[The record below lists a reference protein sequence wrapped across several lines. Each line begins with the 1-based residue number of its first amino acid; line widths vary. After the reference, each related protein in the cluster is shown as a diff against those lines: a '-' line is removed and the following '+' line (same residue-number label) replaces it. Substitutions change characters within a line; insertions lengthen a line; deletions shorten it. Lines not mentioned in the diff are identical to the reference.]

1 MKKPIYILYISIIF
15 LLFSFLNVFQVDS
28 AFVQDDN
35 NGSWNLTFN
44 NNLGIAETNNII
56 QTYSPGSITVN
67 PGESGYIRTSN
78 ITPASSRSWQE
89 VRYEGTVN
97 DSADLSFDI
106 LDCSNTP
113 LHSGLTFSGNSRN
126 ISSLGLQPN
135 SCIRIQLNL
144 SDTDNLS
151 PTVTNLR
158 VTWEPLPVFL
168 VTLGGSN
175 SVIANDNI
183 VYTLN
188 YSLSYADD
196 QGAVV
201 WMPMPIANA
210 ATFDASYGQ
219 NLSLE
224 ETEFV
229 SASNGGVYTAVAVTV
244 AGKNIPANSVYWNIG
259 NIPAGRTGTLS
270 AQIKTRNGTQNGV
283 VYQASAF
290 VGSNRADSRS
300 STVKD
305 TIVTSAPNAE
315 IIKSTQG
322 TLRIGNN
329 NYIYSGGSYTETITY
344 NIRIRNIE
352 ASRGRE
358 VLFDPVIADD
368 LSNIMSNLTTGC
380 GLTDPLD
387 RQARISNI
395 SHSGVVDFGT
405 NTIAWN
411 INDLGAGQQ
420 QIVSFQVDYSGCA
433 PTLQINNIATISA
446 DNLAAIN
453 ANVIVRTDIDVEPRG
468 IFAKGDKVNGI
479 SEIRAGRDDN
489 RERVVIYGETSSY
502 FLRATNGGLVNI
514 GDVLMLDRIPNEV
527 EFVSD
532 TVSGGTTTGVEKFY
546 YVDSSNSFPNGD
558 TPPAFD
564 YTTRASYSNN
574 AADINQWLR
583 TVPSNPGS
591 TTWVLYYLPCVSSP
605 YLPTTDPGVCFQR
618 PSEVIA
624 EVVTRAR
631 IPDASQQCLQQSFA
645 NIGYFTYNSNTNL
658 ADANTLIPLAS
669 PGVFRDREMT
679 HLSPALADI
688 SVDSSISGPSSI
700 NAGASGVYTIEVVNN
715 GNDTVQNLTATIN
728 IPQITVN
735 GATSYL
741 DFVSFTGGT
750 NTRNYDAGKVSQI
763 LVNLSNLNVGQ
774 TRTLTLTLAAPFGVS
789 NNTSFTLSAI
799 LDGSDD
805 QNCTPIA
812 ATLSQNTLINS
823 RASVEIIK
831 TRNES
836 VIDGGGDIHYQVQFV
851 STGSAPTSNTFI
863 VDRIPQRTVFQE
875 AYTNGTD
882 LDTLLNDFECTNC
895 QVYFASRTNAS
906 LPADNS
912 PQNPFTVNTILS
924 NFSLGREVSPGV
936 WLPPVSMNLN
946 DVAYIAWK
954 LDDSSLASPILATGS
969 NGRVG
974 MMVTNDENAATV
986 DIDPSISGT
995 IITNYATILSSELL
1009 QAIGNQI
1016 LTTILPDPG
1025 LDINKTSNPSV
1036 IVAGG
1041 EFDWYID
1048 YVNDSANPDE
1058 IVTITDRLPYGAQA
1072 LEVFHT
1078 WNDYT
1083 QQQNPSLPSTEQ
1095 NITNNSTITTITLN
1109 PDGTTE
1115 VVIKISPELRGG
1127 DLVFQEGGRIRI
1139 RTRALNTL
1147 PSGTILVNEAEG
1159 CYQNSAGAYCL
1170 IDYDNV
1176 RISNPDLWIRKSV
1189 DMTDPIAGET
1199 LEYTLIVSN
1208 EGAHFAPDVII
1219 TDTLP
1224 AGLCYSGPVSAIPT
1238 TWTVPAPHISV
1249 AGDGNCQN
1257 NPTTLTWSSANSTV
1271 ISHPTH
1277 GNAYLPGNSEDI
1289 YISYNVEVHSSVAPG
1304 TTLTNTATIATSLA
1318 EDLIYPN
1325 NDNREVITPLPDPYI
1340 FKYTRPSVVVLP
1352 GESFEYVISYGNNSR
1367 ETAQG
1372 VYLIDSLPDY
1382 DNDNQADLTILSTVT
1397 SRSEVVYY
1405 HSNALDNQPTFDPLN
1420 PTDNGWNAS
1429 PTTPTNWI
1437 AVAGINT
1444 LGEREGPYQLVL
1456 IATANDPVT
1465 GNNLPAGITLTNT
1478 VTIYSSTPDTDMS
1491 NNTAQA
1497 VNRTPSLDLSVVKS
1511 ADSEGVFPGLSAG
1524 DDITYTITVR
1534 NSGTVEACQVYV
1546 EDTMPVQLTNIM
1558 HNFVSL
1564 ELTNLAGEPVNATRP
1579 DMSPI
1584 LEPIDT
1590 TFTFSGQNYRWE
1602 LGSSATVPYEEVCMP
1617 AGSQAT
1623 FNIFA
1628 TVVNNTPN
1636 ATRLTNTVVVGEDSA
1651 SIEDTLENNTDD
1663 TYTYVYLAD
1672 VLIQK
1677 SGYSC
1682 GPDNICGNGDD
1693 NPSTLNPGERINYT
1707 LSYDNAG
1714 DMGAE
1719 NVVISEMIP
1728 LGTCYSV
1735 GTVEANQPPSTILTY
1750 SNDDGI
1756 TYSYTPVA
1764 GGNGTD
1770 CNVTNFQVS
1779 FTQGLPSP
1787 ANFGGEASG
1796 FEGVRDNTYPQS
1808 NQIKLIREGGGDKD
1822 NSLNTGEG
1830 YGLNSQVQK
1839 TVIQNDGKIV
1849 VVGSFSNFNNLITNR
1864 IARLNTDGSLDST
1877 FNIGTGPNG
1886 VIRDVAM
1893 QNDGKLIIVGDFTSY
1908 NGTVRNRVAR
1918 LNTDGSLD
1926 FTFNVGNGA
1935 NNRVNT
1941 TVLQSDGKVI
1951 IAGSFSNYSGISRN
1965 NIARINENGTLDNT
1979 FTTNH
1984 LPSFMNQIYS
1994 IAVDTNGRIYALPQY
2009 SAGLMR
2015 LNSDGS
2021 IDNSFAQGF
2030 LNQTGEDYPIS
2041 ITDEGGL
2048 IIAGNFT
2055 SYNGTTVNRIA
2066 RLNADGTLDPT
2077 FNVSS
2082 GANGTVWTTAIQIDG
2097 KVIVGGQFTS
2107 YNGTSRN
2114 YIARINSDGSL
2125 DTTFDVV
2132 SGFNSTVQ
2140 TAVIQID
2147 GKVIIGGYFTSYNGA
2162 SINRIARLNANG
2174 TLDPTFNVGS
2184 GANSVVRT
2192 NTIQSDG
2199 KIIIG
2204 GNFTTYNGVVIN
2216 RIARLN
2222 TDGSLDATFN
2232 VGTGANNWVQ
2242 STSIQSD
2249 GKIIIGG
2256 DFTNYNGT
2264 PINRIARLNA
2274 DGTLDPTFNVG
2285 SGANGTVSVIKILDD
2300 GKILISGNF
2309 LQYNGMGRSRIARL
2323 NDNGTLDTSFNP
2335 GTGANGSIST
2345 IGIQNDNKI
2354 VIGGWFNN
2362 YNSNAR
2368 NYIARLNTDG
2378 TLDATFLVGAGAN
2391 SGISTISIL
2400 SDDKIIL
2407 GGGFFT
2413 SYNGNPTNRIAR
2425 LNSNG
2430 SFDNTFNVGTGA
2442 NSTVSTTVVQSD
2454 GKIIIG
2460 GDFTSYNGT
2469 SINRIAR
2476 LNSNGSL
2483 DNTFNVGTGA
2493 NNTVQSI
2500 EIQDDGKVIIGGS
2513 FTGYNNQP
2521 SPYIIRLHGSTEY
2534 VPLGTYTT
2542 SLTTTGLLA
2551 YDNLLLDTTIPD
2563 GTDIYYTILD
2573 STCTTA
2579 FAGHDNVRVTSDR
2592 INVSNI
2598 PASNTELCVRFTL
2611 MTSDTDIS
2619 PSLGRWMI
2627 TYSGTESPSFSFA
2640 TVVRDSG
2647 FIPSSVDNVAN
2658 ISTTTMESNY
2668 ANNTDN
2674 YTMQTLLADLSI
2686 TKDVNLSSIDADD
2699 INLNGATLTY
2709 TLNYRNNGPA
2719 TSLGVVIE
2727 DYLPNFQWI
2736 ATAAVVHTG
2745 SAAMNCTATQ
2755 LSQAPV
2761 FPIEGI
2767 YCDADGD
2774 PDTASTLS
2782 LLPGEQG
2789 SVTITVSYLNTST
2802 FAMNDIL
2809 INQACIS
2816 ATTYDPNS
2824 ADNCDSATTIVG
2836 DYANVYAQKTGPSY
2850 ANLNREVTYTINYGN
2865 SGNIEAE
2872 DVTISDTLSSD
2883 LTFVSVTPA
2892 NTTPNGIAL
2901 SCSHDGSATGGIVT
2915 CEPVGTAAICTDL
2928 GNDNCLPAGESGVL
2942 TIVARVNNDTSLLTT
2957 PTTIENTVC
2966 IATSREQTSI
2976 SDDCDDHNF
2985 PIMAYALSGITGR
2998 VFMDKD
3004 EDVIFD
3010 QGTDIYLSDI
3020 EHILVGYDI
3029 YGNIHGPS
3037 STNSLYTQ
3045 AIDLI
3050 LQELITEGVVLPGT
3064 TTPQVST
3071 LNNYLVVEPSISN
3084 SQGQYFFNGLNPGV
3098 YTVVQRQPQHFISTG
3113 SRGGYTSLSSVGL
3126 PVKTADDGVGSVE
3139 TSDPDMVNIIRS
3151 IRLNEG
3157 DYSMENNFGELGGLV
3172 GNFVFMDLDK
3182 DGIFNNN
3189 DTPIPGAEVT
3199 LYDASNYVPPT
3210 KSNSY
3215 TVTNVGASE
3224 RLPVLGITQTNSS
3237 GQYYFEGLELDD
3249 YNVNTAGYQYML
3261 VVTDSELMSGEYENT
3276 RGAEAQEYNSQNA
3289 SGYVLNINTSEIM
3302 NLTGDFGFYQ
3312 AQDAPVVEEVL
3323 SQTGSNVLISIL
3335 AMMATFGIVGRRY
3348 LKKNID

>member
-1 MKKPIYILYISIIF
+1 MKKPIYILSIFIIF
-15 LLFSFLNVFQVDS
+15 FLSIVSNVFDVNS
-28 AFVQDDN
+28 AFVQNDN
-35 NGSWNLTFN
+35 NGTWNLTFN
-44 NNLGIAETNNII
+44 NNLGIAENSNII

-67 PGESGYIRTSN
+67 PTESGYIRTSN
-78 ITPASSRSWQE
+78 ITPASSRSWME
-89 VRYEGTVN
+89 VSYQGNVN
-97 DSADLSFDI
+97 DASDISFDI
-106 LDCSNTP
+106 LDCSNNT
-113 LHSGLTFSGNSRN
+113 LHSGLTFVGNSRN
-126 ISSLGLQPN
+126 ISSLGLPPN
-135 SCIRIQLNL
+135 SCIRLQLNL
-144 SDTDNLS
+144 SDSDGLP
-151 PTVTNLR
+151 PTITNLR
-158 VTWEPLPVFL
+158 VTWDPLPVYL
-168 VTLGGSN
+168 ITLGGSN
-175 SVIANDNI
+175 SVVANDNI
-183 VYTLN
+183 IYSLN

-201 WMPMPIANA
+201 WMPMPVANPT
-210 ATFDASYGQ
+210 TFDASYGQ
-219 NLSLE
+219 NLSLG

-270 AQIKTRNGTQNGV
+270 AQVKTRNGTQNGV
-283 VYQASAF
+283 TYQTTANID
-290 VGSNRADSRS
+290 GNRGDLRT
-300 STVKD
+300 STTKD
-305 TIVTSAPNAE
+305 TVITSAPNVE
-315 IIKSTQG
+315 IMKTTQG
-322 TLRIGNN
+322 TLRIGGG
-329 NYIYSGGSYTETITY
+329 NYIYSGGAYTENITY
-344 NIRIRNIE
+344 NIRVRNTE

-358 VLFDPVIADD
+358 VLFDPVIVDD

-387 RQARISNI
+387 RQARITNI
-395 SHSGVVDFGT
+395 SHSGVADFGT
-405 NTIAWN
+405 NTITWN
-411 INDLGAGQQ
+411 INNLGVAQQ
-420 QIVSFQVDYSGCA
+420 QIVSFQVDYSGCD

-446 DNLAAIN
+446 DNLAPIT
-453 ANVIVRTDIDVEPRG
+453 ANVIVRTDIDTEPRG
-468 IFAKGDKVNGI
+468 LFAKGDRVNGI
-479 SEIRAGRDDN
+479 ARSDAGRDDN
-489 RERVVIYGETSSY
+489 RESVVIYGNVSSY
-502 FLRATNGGLVNI
+502 LLRITNQGLVNV
-514 GDVLMLDRIPNEV
+514 GDVVMIDRIPNQLEYL
-527 EFVSD
+527 SD
-532 TVSGGTTTGVEKFY
+532 TVTGGTTSGVEKFY

-558 TPPAFD
+558 TPPVFD

-574 AADINQWLR
+574 PVDTDQWLR

-591 TTWVLYYLPCVSSP
+591 TNWVLYYLPCVSSP

-631 IPDASQQCLQQSFA
+631 IPDASEQCLQQSFA
-645 NIGYFTYNSNTNL
+645 NIGYFTYNSSTNL
-658 ADANTLIPLAS
+658 ADGNTLIPLAS
-669 PGVFRDREMT
+669 PGVFLDREMT

-700 NAGASGVYTIEVVNN
+700 NAGASGVYTIEIVNN

-895 QVYFASRTNAS
+895 QVYFASRNNAS

-974 MMVTNDENAATV
+974 MLVTNDENHTTV

-1036 IVAGG
+1036 IAAGA

-1078 WNDYT
+1078 WNSYT
-1083 QQQNPSLPSTEQ
+1083 QSQNPSLPTTEQ

-1115 VVIKISPELRGG
+1115 VVVRISPQLRGG

-1139 RTRALNTL
+1139 RARALDTL

-1176 RISNPDLWIRKSV
+1176 RISNPDLWIRKAV

-1208 EGAHFAPDVII
+1208 EGAHFAPDVVI

-1224 AGLCYSGPVSAIPT
+1224 AGLCYSGPVSVLPT
-1238 TWTVPAPHISV
+1238 SWTVPTPHISV

-1257 NPTTLTWSSANSTV
+1257 NPTTLTWSTANSTA

-1352 GESFEYVISYGNNSR
+1352 GDSFEYVISYGNNSR

-1372 VYLIDSLPDY
+1372 VYIIDSLPDY
-1382 DNDNQADLTILSTVT
+1382 DNDNQADISIISAVGN
-1397 SRSEVVYY
+1397 RSEVIYY

-1420 PTDNGWNAS
+1420 PTDNGWSAS
-1429 PTTPTNWI
+1429 PTTPTNWL

-1444 LGEREGPYQLVL
+1444 LGEREGPYQIIIV
-1456 IATANDPVT
+1456 ATANDPLT

-1511 ADSEGVFPGLSAG
+1511 ADSEGVFPGLAAG

-1564 ELTNLAGEPVNATRP
+1564 ELTNLAGEPVNAIRP

-1682 GPDNICGNGDD
+1682 GPDNICGSGDD

-1714 DMGAE
+1714 DMDAE

-1735 GTVEANQPPSTILTY
+1735 GTVEANQPPSTIVRY
-1750 SNDDGI
+1750 SNDDGV
-1756 TYSYTPVA
+1756 TFNYTPIPDS
-1764 GGNGTD
+1764 NGTD

-1787 ANFGGEASG
+1787 ANFGGEASN
-1796 FEGVRDNTYPQS
+1796 FVGVMDDTIEIS
-1808 NQIKLIREGGGDKD
+1808 NNIDLSRQGGGEKD
-1822 NSLNTGEG
+1822 LSFDTGEG
-1830 YGLNSQVQK
+1830 YGFDNSIA
-1839 TVIQNDGKIV
+1839 TTTIQ
-1849 VVGSFSNFNNLITNR
+1849 T
-1864 IARLNTDGSLDST
+1864 
-1877 FNIGTGPNG
+1877 
-1886 VIRDVAM
+1886 
-1893 QNDGKLIIVGDFTSY
+1893 
-1908 NGTVRNRVAR
+1908 
-1918 LNTDGSLD
+1918 
-1926 FTFNVGNGA
+1926 
-1935 NNRVNT
+1935 
-1941 TVLQSDGKVI
+1941 DGKVI
-1951 IAGSFSNYSGISRN
+1951 I
-1965 NIARINENGTLDNT
+1965 
-1979 FTTNH
+1979 
-1984 LPSFMNQIYS
+1984 
-1994 IAVDTNGRIYALPQY
+1994 
-2009 SAGLMR
+2009 
-2015 LNSDGS
+2015 
-2021 IDNSFAQGF
+2021 
-2030 LNQTGEDYPIS
+2030 
-2041 ITDEGGL
+2041 GG
-2048 IIAGNFT
+2048 AFN
-2055 SYNGTTVNRIA
+2055 SYNGTPVNRIA
-2066 RLNADGTLDPT
+2066 RLN
-2077 FNVSS
+2077 
-2082 GANGTVWTTAIQIDG
+2082 I
-2097 KVIVGGQFTS
+2097 
-2107 YNGTSRN
+2107 
-2114 YIARINSDGSL
+2114 DGSL
-2125 DTTFDVV
+2125 DTDFVV
-2132 SGFNSTVQ
+2132 GTGANSQVSTTAVQ
-2140 TAVIQID
+2140 TD
-2147 GKVIIGGYFTSYNGA
+2147 GKVIIGGLFTSYNGTPV
-2162 SINRIARLNANG
+2162 NRIARLN
-2174 TLDPTFNVGS
+2174 S
-2184 GANSVVRT
+2184 
-2192 NTIQSDG
+2192 
-2199 KIIIG
+2199 
-2204 GNFTTYNGVVIN
+2204 
-2216 RIARLN
+2216 
-2222 TDGSLDATFN
+2222 DGSLDNTFN
-2232 VGTGANNWVQ
+2232 VGTGANSSILTTAVQ
-2242 STSIQSD
+2242 TDGKVIIGGLFTSYNGTPVNRIARLNSDGSLDTDFVVGTGASSNVYTTTIQTDGKVIIGGVFSSYNGTPRNRIARLNIDGSLDTDFVVGTGANITVWTTTIQSDGKVIIGGEFTSYNGTPRSRIARLNNDGSLDTDFVVGTGANGAVSTISIQSD
-2249 GKIIIGG
+2249 GKVIIGGGFTNYNGTTRNRIARLNTNGSLDTDFVVGTGANSSILTTAVQTDGKVIIGGLFTSYNGTLRSNRARLDTDGSLDITFNVGTGANGAVLTTVIQSDGKVIIGGSFVSYNGTARNRIARLHTDGSLDTTFNIGNGANNTVSTITMQSDGKVIIGG

-2264 PINRIARLNA
+2264 PINRIARLNT

-2285 SGANGTVSVIKILDD
+2285 NGADNWIHTIAVQGD
-2300 GKILISGNF
+2300 GKI
-2309 LQYNGMGRSRIARL
+2309 M
-2323 NDNGTLDTSFNP
+2323 
-2335 GTGANGSIST
+2335 
-2345 IGIQNDNKI
+2345 
-2354 VIGGWFNN
+2354 
-2362 YNSNAR
+2362 
-2368 NYIARLNTDG
+2368 
-2378 TLDATFLVGAGAN
+2378 
-2391 SGISTISIL
+2391 
-2400 SDDKIIL
+2400 
-2407 GGGFFT
+2407 
-2413 SYNGNPTNRIAR
+2413 
-2425 LNSNG
+2425 
-2430 SFDNTFNVGTGA
+2430 
-2442 NSTVSTTVVQSD
+2442 
-2454 GKIIIG
+2454 IG
-2460 GDFTSYNGT
+2460 GDFTSYNSTPINRIARLNVDGT
-2469 SINRIAR
+2469 LDSTFNVGDGADLRVLTTYIQTDGKILIGGEFDRYDNILRRRIARINMDGSLDNSFDSGNVFIDQAMGAGSISKILPRNHDKFVVLGFFSDYGLINHILSINNDGTIDNTYNIGIGANGSVFSASMQDDGKLIIGGGFTSYNGIAKNRIAR

-2500 EIQDDGKVIIGGS
+2500 EIQDDGNVIIGGS
-2513 FTGYNNQP
+2513 FTSYNNQP

-2598 PASNTELCVRFTL
+2598 PATNTELCVRFTL
-2611 MTSDTDIS
+2611 
-2619 PSLGRWMI
+2619 
-2627 TYSGTESPSFSFA
+2627 
-2640 TVVRDSG
+2640 
-2647 FIPSSVDNVAN
+2647 
-2658 ISTTTMESNY
+2658 
-2668 ANNTDN
+2668 
-2674 YTMQTLLADLSI
+2674 
-2686 TKDVNLSSIDADD
+2686 DD
-2699 INLNGATLTY
+2699 
-2709 TLNYRNNGPA
+2709 
-2719 TSLGVVIE
+2719 
-2727 DYLPNFQWI
+2727 
-2736 ATAAVVHTG
+2736 
-2745 SAAMNCTATQ
+2745 
-2755 LSQAPV
+2755 
-2761 FPIEGI
+2761 
-2767 YCDADGD
+2767 
-2774 PDTASTLS
+2774 
-2782 LLPGEQG
+2782 
-2789 SVTITVSYLNTST
+2789 
-2802 FAMNDIL
+2802 
-2809 INQACIS
+2809 
-2816 ATTYDPNS
+2816 
-2824 ADNCDSATTIVG
+2824 
-2836 DYANVYAQKTGPSY
+2836 
-2850 ANLNREVTYTINYGN
+2850 
-2865 SGNIEAE
+2865 
-2872 DVTISDTLSSD
+2872 
-2883 LTFVSVTPA
+2883 
-2892 NTTPNGIAL
+2892 
-2901 SCSHDGSATGGIVT
+2901 
-2915 CEPVGTAAICTDL
+2915 
-2928 GNDNCLPAGESGVL
+2928 
-2942 TIVARVNNDTSLLTT
+2942 
-2957 PTTIENTVC
+2957 
-2966 IATSREQTSI
+2966 
-2976 SDDCDDHNF
+2976 
-2985 PIMAYALSGITGR
+2985 
-2998 VFMDKD
+2998 
-3004 EDVIFD
+3004 
-3010 QGTDIYLSDI
+3010 
-3020 EHILVGYDI
+3020 
-3029 YGNIHGPS
+3029 
-3037 STNSLYTQ
+3037 
-3045 AIDLI
+3045 
-3050 LQELITEGVVLPGT
+3050 
-3064 TTPQVST
+3064 
-3071 LNNYLVVEPSISN
+3071 
-3084 SQGQYFFNGLNPGV
+3084 
-3098 YTVVQRQPQHFISTG
+3098 
-3113 SRGGYTSLSSVGL
+3113 
-3126 PVKTADDGVGSVE
+3126 
-3139 TSDPDMVNIIRS
+3139 
-3151 IRLNEG
+3151 
-3157 DYSMENNFGELGGLV
+3157 
-3172 GNFVFMDLDK
+3172 
-3182 DGIFNNN
+3182 
-3189 DTPIPGAEVT
+3189 
-3199 LYDASNYVPPT
+3199 
-3210 KSNSY
+3210 
-3215 TVTNVGASE
+3215 
-3224 RLPVLGITQTNSS
+3224 
-3237 GQYYFEGLELDD
+3237 
-3249 YNVNTAGYQYML
+3249 
-3261 VVTDSELMSGEYENT
+3261 
-3276 RGAEAQEYNSQNA
+3276 
-3289 SGYVLNINTSEIM
+3289 
-3302 NLTGDFGFYQ
+3302 
-3312 AQDAPVVEEVL
+3312 
-3323 SQTGSNVLISIL
+3323 
-3335 AMMATFGIVGRRY
+3335 
-3348 LKKNID
+3348 